1 VAVKL
6 HRCRNVWLKI
16 EPHPC
21 WRVQRALDERGV
33 DYELV
38 RGPVRRSKRE
48 DLERLSGQRIY
59 PVIEFEDGGV
69 YHAESKDMV
78 ARIRS
83 GRLFS
88 ERGPA
93 DPHASA

>member
-1 VAVKL
+1 MAVKL

-21 WRVQRALDERGV
+21 WRVQKALDEQGV

-38 RGPVRRSKRE
+38 TGPVRRGKRE

-69 YHAESKDMV
+69 YHAESKDM
-78 ARIRS
+78 AERIRS
-83 GRLFS
+83 GHLFD
-88 ERGPA
+88 ERCPA
-93 DPHASA
+93 DPAASA